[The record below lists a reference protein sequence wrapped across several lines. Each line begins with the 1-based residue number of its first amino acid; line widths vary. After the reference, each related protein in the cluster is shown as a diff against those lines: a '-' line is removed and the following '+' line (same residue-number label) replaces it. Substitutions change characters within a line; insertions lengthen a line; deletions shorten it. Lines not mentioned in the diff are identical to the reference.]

1 MTNKIALIT
10 GGGRGLGKDMALR
23 LAEQGTNLIITWHSQ
38 EETAWQTQKE
48 IEALGRKCLVTYLNV
63 ADIKSF
69 HDFFE
74 TLAPAMQQTF
84 GTTQFDYLI
93 NNGGFGA
100 TVPFEKVNEEIFDAF
115 LNTHFK
121 GVYFFTQQAIAKMND
136 GGSIINIS
144 SGTTKFANFGYS
156 VYASMKGA
164 LEVFTVYLAKD
175 LGPRGIRVNALA
187 PGAIAT
193 DFNNANVRNN
203 PQVQARILENTALG
217 RIGEA
222 GDIGG
227 VAAFLCSDASKWI
240 TGQRIEASG
249 GARL

>member
-1 MTNKIALIT
+1 MKINIALIT

-23 LAEQGTNLIITWHSQ
+23 LAEQGTDSIITWNSN
-38 EETAWQTQKE
+38 ESAALETQKE
-48 IEALGRKCLVTYLNV
+48 IQDLGRKCLVMHLNV

-69 HDFFE
+69 NGFFE
-74 TLAPAMQQTF
+74 SLAPAMQQLF
-84 GTTQFDYLI
+84 GTMNFDYLI
-93 NNGGFGA
+93 NNAGFGA
-100 TVPFEKVNEEIFDAF
+100 TIPFDKVTEDVFDAF

-121 GVYFFTQQAIAKMND
+121 GVYFLTQQAVSKMND
-136 GGSIINIS
+136 GGSIVNIS

-164 LEVFTVYLAKD
+164 LEVFTIYLAKD
-175 LGPRGIRVNALA
+175 LGPRGIRVNTLA

-203 PQVQARILENTALG
+203 PQLQARLIENTALG

-227 VAAFLCSDASKWI
+227 VAAFLCSEASKWI